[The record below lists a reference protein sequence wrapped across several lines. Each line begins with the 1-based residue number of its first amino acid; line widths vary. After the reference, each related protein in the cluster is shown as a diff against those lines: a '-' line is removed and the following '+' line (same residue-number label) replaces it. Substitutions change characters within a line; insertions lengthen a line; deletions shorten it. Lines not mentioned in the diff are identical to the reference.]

1 MHSYTK
7 KFGWP
12 FWGGKI
18 LALGHLNKFKGDL
31 NLTLIYNFVLGDDF
45 FSEKMDKNQSRHNFA
60 IKKLLAMTKISSC
73 V

>member
-18 LALGHLNKFKGDL
+18 LALGQLYKFKGDL
-31 NLTLIYNFVLGDDF
+31 NLTLIYNFVPGDDF
-45 FSEKMDKNQSRHNFA
+45 FLKKWIKINQGIISRLRNFWQ
-60 IKKLLAMTKISSC
+60 
-73 V
+73 

>member
-18 LALGHLNKFKGDL
+18 LALGQLNKFKGDL
-31 NLTLIYNFVLGDDF
+31 NLTLIYNFVLEDDF
-45 FSEKMDKNQSRHNFA
+45 FK
-60 IKKLLAMTKISSC
+60 
-73 V
+73 